1 MSTREDIRRAKEKL
15 DQFLSESSGGIAES
29 KVNKDA
35 VDAIVKAA
43 ERLSKAEQERRW
55 NWQAVATPIT
65 MLTSIVAISLSTFTT
80 YQANES
86 AKKSRAALE
95 KQTQITRAESAVAL
109 ALEHSKILYGD
120 NVPTQTWSTAL
131 QQIQAKAEA
140 RELDSVAEGLAVINN
155 LVLIDRKDALSIPV
169 DVSANA
175 GFSEEPEDI
184 QAQNVATERI
194 QDVVAVQPRVQAPT
208 TSSKPLSGSLIFF
221 QGFEV
226 PEQRRKLLSGALR
239 SLGATTFPWQSFV
252 TPIPNEVRYYF
263 PKDKPAAEQ
272 VAIEASKVSR
282 NRLKATI
289 VRNLEY
295 LKKAKPGLIEVW
307 LNETE
312 SMAASAAAP

>member
-1 MSTREDIRRAKEKL
+1 MSTRDDIRRAKEKL

-86 AKKSRAALE
+86 AKKSKAALE
-95 KQTQITRAESAVAL
+95 KQTQITRAESAIAL
-109 ALEHSKILYGD
+109 ALEHSEILYGD

-131 QQIQAKAEA
+131 QQIQQKAEA

-155 LVLIDRKDALSIPV
+155 LVLIDRKTALSIPV
-169 DVSANA
+169 DVSSNSD
-175 GFSEEPEDI
+175 FSDQPPDI
-184 QAQNVATERI
+184 QAQDVAAERI
-194 QDVVAVQPRVQAPT
+194 QDVIAVQPRVQAST
-208 TSSKPLSGSLIFF
+208 TSAKPLSGSLIFF
-221 QGFEV
+221 QGFDV
-226 PEQRRKLLSGALR
+226 PDERRNLLSSALR
-239 SLGATTFPWQSFV
+239 NLGGTTFPWQSFAG
-252 TPIPNEVRYYF
+252 PIPHEVRYYF
-263 PKDKPAAEQ
+263 PKDRAIAEQ
-272 VAIEASKVSR
+272 VAIEAGKISR
-282 NRLKATI
+282 NRLKVI
-289 VRNLEY
+289 LVRNSEY

-307 LNETE
+307 LNETGA
-312 SMAASAAAP
+312 MAASAAAP